1 MLSRA
6 KLLVLA
12 VVATVVV
19 LGASGAWIFHR
30 LHRHSSAEQPV
41 VSTGLVKFPFSLPCS
56 SDSRDAGLFY
66 GALRH
71 HDRAAVI
78 KMLSENKVH
87 LIRKG
92 IPVDVLDEKP
102 FSIVTVTED
111 GHGSV
116 SCFVP
121 ADDMSEL
128 ERKAYK

>member
-12 VVATVVV
+12 VVVAVVFV
-19 LGASGAWIFHR
+19 GVSGAWLFHR
-30 LHRHSSAEQPV
+30 LHRHSSPELTAASAGQ
-41 VSTGLVKFPFSLPCS
+41 LRFPFSLPCS
-56 SDSRDAGLFY
+56 SDSRDAALFY

-71 HDRAAVI
+71 HDRSAVI
-78 KMLSENKVH
+78 KMLAENKIH

-102 FSIVTVTED
+102 FSIVTVTEE
-111 GHGSV
+111 GHGSA